1 MVNPL
6 LFLLLMSGIFLLG
19 FFGNIFFKKTKIS
32 DILILIIVGLLL
44 GPIFHLIPATIVELL
59 REFSPI
65 FAAVALIIL
74 LFDGGLCLNFTK
86 VINEIKNSFIF
97 TILIFIFTAGI
108 SGVFLHYVFG
118 VEWIFGF
125 LAGAIIGGTSSAIV
139 IPLVSRSSATD
150 KTKIILTLESA
161 MTDVFCVVAT
171 ITITGLIISQS
182 INATHIAQG
191 IFSAFA
197 IATVIGLIGGLVW
210 IKVLRDNTEA
220 KDFDYLLTLAFLF
233 LLYVATEYLNGNGAF
248 CALIFGLVLGNAS
261 TILKAFKMKEFT
273 MEKSMSHFQTEIS
286 LLIKTFFFVYLGIII
301 DLTIISLETILI
313 SLGLIVVL
321 LVVRIIVSKMLFSKT
336 LNKADQDIISALHAR
351 GLAAAVLATY
361 PLTIGIVN
369 DFTQKLVAVVFL
381 VILITNITTTIYLF
395 VVEKK
400 VAEEKKIINRNKVIL

>member
-1 MVNPL
+1 MVNTL

-32 DILILIIVGLLL
+32 DILILIFVGMLL
-44 GPIFHLIPATIVELL
+44 GPIFHLIPINIVELL
-59 REFSPI
+59 KSFTPI

-86 VINEIKNSFIF
+86 VVNEIKNSFIF
-97 TILIFIFTAGI
+97 TILIFLFTAGI

-125 LAGAIIGGTSSAIV
+125 LAGSIIGGTSSAIV
-139 IPLVSRSSATD
+139 IPLVTRSSAGE
-150 KTKIILTLESA
+150 KTRIILTLESA

-171 ITITGLIISQS
+171 ITIAGLIVSQS
-182 INATHIAQG
+182 INATNIAQG

-197 IATVIGLIGGLVW
+197 IATVIGLVGGLIW
-210 IKVLRDNTEA
+210 IKVLRDYTET

-321 LVVRIIVSKMLFSKT
+321 IIVRILAAKLLFSKS
-336 LNKADQDIISALHAR
+336 LNKTDQNIISALHAR

-361 PLTIGIVN
+361 PISIGIIN
-369 DFTQKLVAVVFL
+369 DFTNKLVAVVFL

-395 VVEKK
+395 LVEKGIAK
-400 VAEEKKIINRNKVIL
+400 EFKIKANNLVK

>member
-1 MVNPL
+1 MVNTL

-32 DILILIIVGLLL
+32 DILILIFVGLLL
-44 GPIFHLIPATIVELL
+44 GPIFHLIPQSIIILL
-59 REFSPI
+59 KSFTPI
-65 FAAVALIIL
+65 FAAIALIIL
-74 LFDGGLCLNFTK
+74 LFDGGLCLNFNK
-86 VINEIKNSFIF
+86 VVNEIKNSFIF
-97 TILIFIFTAGI
+97 TILIFIFTAGL
-108 SGVFLHYVFG
+108 SGLVLHYVFG

-139 IPLVSRSSATD
+139 IPLVNRSSATE

-171 ITITGLIISQS
+171 ITIAGLIVSQS
-182 INATHIAQG
+182 INATNIAQG

-197 IATVIGLIGGLVW
+197 IATVIGLVGGLIW
-210 IKVLRDNTEA
+210 IKVLRDYTEA

-233 LLYVATEYLNGNGAF
+233 ILYVLTEYLNGNGAF
-248 CALIFGLVLGNAS
+248 CALIFGLILGNAS
-261 TILKAFKMKEFT
+261 TILKIFKMKEFT

-301 DLTIISLETILI
+301 DLTIINIDIILI

-321 LVVRIIVSKMLFSKT
+321 LVVRIIVSKLIFSKT
-336 LNKADQDIISALHAR
+336 LNNADQDIISALHAR

-361 PLTIGIVN
+361 PLTVGIVN

-395 VVEKK
+395 IVEKGIAK
-400 VAEEKKIINRNKVIL
+400 EFKNKANNLVK